1 VLAWVLLNRW
11 ADNKERHTKNN
22 SNIEPYFSSRH
33 TTIPPFGFILACPI
47 TSGSNRCWYT
57 FPLKG
62 NNTIQQKLGVNGVQR
77 IRPIIGVILALVI
90 ATVCFNPQVRTIL
103 SLPEHQQMV
112 VGESSHIDLDLP
124 QQLENR
130 LVMQV
135 INPTHSVFSNPV
147 DPAVTIN
154 RDQAGYEI
162 VALNPGQ
169 ASVQFKLLG
178 YIPLK
183 SIAVQTLPPRRVV
196 VGGHSIGVMLQSR
209 GIMVVGFAPIVG
221 ENGEKVYPARDSGVE
236 IGDLIMKVDGKRVVN
251 ENDLAR
257 IVDNT
262 QNRQLVLDIKRQ
274 NNQLSISVQSM
285 LCKETGRQRVGLFVR
300 DGIAGVGT
308 LTFWDP
314 ETRAYGA
321 LGHIILDADTR
332 QGIDV
337 LKGRIVSASVQTL
350 KIGHPGQPGEKIG
363 VFNHGGPVAGSITSN
378 NSCGIFG
385 KTTVE
390 VSNPLLK
397 YPLEVGY
404 AHQVQPGPASIFTVI
419 NGDQIE
425 SFSVAIEK
433 VYPQRQNG
441 KGMVIRVTD
450 PRLIS
455 LTGGIIQGMSG
466 SPIVQNNRIIGA
478 VTHVFLN
485 DPLHGY
491 GIFMDNMLSE
501 IEPKKLQ
508 PKKVSTKLE
517 GVRFI
522 QSCITA

>member
-1 VLAWVLLNRW
+1 MR
-11 ADNKERHTKNN
+11 K
-22 SNIEPYFSSRH
+22 
-33 TTIPPFGFILACPI
+33 
-47 TSGSNRCWYT
+47 
-57 FPLKG
+57 
-62 NNTIQQKLGVNGVQR
+62 
-77 IRPIIGVILALVI
+77 IRPVCGVILALLI
-90 ATVCFNPQVRTIL
+90 AVFCFNPQVRTLL
-103 SLPEHQQMV
+103 SLPDHQQMV
-112 VGESSHIDLDLP
+112 VGESSHIELDLP

-135 INPTHSVFSNPV
+135 INPAHSVFSNPV

-154 RDQAGYEI
+154 RDADGYEI
-162 VALNPGQ
+162 VALKPGQ
-169 ASVQFKLLG
+169 ASVQFKLMG
-178 YIPLK
+178 YIPVK
-183 SIAVQTLPPRRVV
+183 SIAVETLPPRRLV

-209 GIMVVGFAPIVG
+209 GIMVVGFAPIVKA
-221 ENGEKVYPARDSGVE
+221 NGEKAYPARDSGVQ
-236 IGDLIMKVDGKRVVN
+236 IGDLIMQVDGKKVSN

-262 QNRQLVLDIKRQ
+262 SNGQLVLAIKRQ
-274 NNQLSISVQSM
+274 ERLLSLSIKTIPCQ
-285 LCKETGRQRVGLFVR
+285 ETGRRRIGLFVR

-314 ETRAYGA
+314 ETNAYGA

-332 QGIDV
+332 QGVDV
-337 LKGRIVSASVQTL
+337 LKGKIVSASVQTL
-350 KIGHPGQPGEKIG
+350 KMGRPGQPGEKIG
-363 VFNHGGPVAGSITSN
+363 VFNNNGILAGNITRNTSY
-378 NSCGIFG
+378 GIFG
-385 KTTVE
+385 STSVDIK
-390 VSNPLLK
+390 NPLYR

-404 AHQVQPGPASIFTVI
+404 AHQVKPGHADIYTVI

-425 SFSVAIEK
+425 RFSVVIEK

-441 KGMVIRVTD
+441 KGMVIKVDD

-485 DPLHGY
+485 DPMRGY

-501 IEPKKLQ
+501 MELKNTSSKKL
-508 PKKVSTKLE
+508 STKY
-517 GVRFI
+517 RAAFI
-522 QSCITA
+522 NELAVKHVSVYQQNKMYIYDLV

>member
-1 VLAWVLLNRW
+1 MRKIRPVIGIVLAL
-11 ADNKERHTKNN
+11 
-22 SNIEPYFSSRH
+22 F
-33 TTIPPFGFILACPI
+33 
-47 TSGSNRCWYT
+47 
-57 FPLKG
+57 
-62 NNTIQQKLGVNGVQR
+62 
-77 IRPIIGVILALVI
+77 I
-90 ATVCFNPQVRTIL
+90 ATMCFNPQVRTIL
-103 SLPEHQQMV
+103 SLPEQQRMV
-112 VGESSHIDLDLP
+112 VGESSHIELNLP
-124 QQLENR
+124 KQLENR

-135 INPTHSVFSNPV
+135 INPTRSVFANQV
-147 DPAVTIN
+147 DPAVVIN
-154 RDQAGYEI
+154 REAAGYEI
-162 VALNPGQ
+162 VALKPGQ
-169 ASVQFKLLG
+169 ANVQIKLLG
-178 YIPLK
+178 YIPVK

-221 ENGEKVYPARDSGVE
+221 KNGEKLYPARDSGVE
-236 IGDLIMKVDGKRVVN
+236 IGDLIMKVDGKRVIS

-257 IVDNT
+257 IVDGT
-262 QNRQLVLDIKRQ
+262 DQGQLSLDIKRQ
-274 NNQLSISVQSM
+274 NRQLTVSVKSV
-285 LCKETGRQRVGLFVR
+285 LCQETGRKRVGLFVR

-337 LKGRIVSASVQTL
+337 LRGRIVSASVQAL
-350 KIGHPGQPGEKIG
+350 KMGHPGQPGEKIG
-363 VFNHGGPVAGSITSN
+363 VFNRSGPVVGSITSN
-378 NSCGIFG
+378 NNCGIFG
-385 KTTVE
+385 KTTVA
-390 VSNPLLK
+390 VNNPLFE

-404 AHQVQPGPASIFTVI
+404 AHQVKPGPASIFTVV

-425 SFSVAIEK
+425 RFSVNIEK

-455 LTGGIIQGMSG
+455 LSGGIIQGMSG

-485 DPLHGY
+485 DPQRGY

-501 IEPKKLQ
+501 IE
-508 PKKVSTKLE
+508 LE
-517 GVRFI
+517 IAG
-522 QSCITA
+522 

>member
-1 VLAWVLLNRW
+1 VRKIRPVIGIVLAL
-11 ADNKERHTKNN
+11 
-22 SNIEPYFSSRH
+22 F
-33 TTIPPFGFILACPI
+33 
-47 TSGSNRCWYT
+47 
-57 FPLKG
+57 
-62 NNTIQQKLGVNGVQR
+62 
-77 IRPIIGVILALVI
+77 I
-90 ATVCFNPQVRTIL
+90 ATMCFNPQVRTIL
-103 SLPEHQQMV
+103 SLPEQQRMV
-112 VGESSHIDLDLP
+112 VGESSHIELNLP
-124 QQLENR
+124 KQLENR

-135 INPTHSVFSNPV
+135 INPTRSVFANQV
-147 DPAVTIN
+147 DPAVVIN
-154 RDQAGYEI
+154 REAAGYEI
-162 VALNPGQ
+162 VALKPGQ
-169 ASVQFKLLG
+169 ANVQIKLLG
-178 YIPLK
+178 YIPVK

-221 ENGEKVYPARDSGVE
+221 KNGEKLYPARDSGVE
-236 IGDLIMKVDGKRVVN
+236 IGDLIMKVDGKRVIS

-257 IVDNT
+257 IVDGT
-262 QNRQLVLDIKRQ
+262 DQGQLSLDIKRQ
-274 NNQLSISVQSM
+274 NRQLTVSVKSV
-285 LCKETGRQRVGLFVR
+285 LCQETGRKRVGLFVR

-337 LKGRIVSASVQTL
+337 LRGRIVSASVQAL
-350 KIGHPGQPGEKIG
+350 KMGHPGQPGEKIG
-363 VFNHGGPVAGSITSN
+363 VFNRSGPVVGSITSN
-378 NSCGIFG
+378 NNCGIFG
-385 KTTVE
+385 KTTVA
-390 VSNPLLK
+390 VNNPLFE

-404 AHQVQPGPASIFTVI
+404 AHQVKPGPASIFTVV

-425 SFSVAIEK
+425 RFSVNIEK

-455 LTGGIIQGMSG
+455 LSGGIIQGMSG

-485 DPLHGY
+485 DPQRGY

-501 IEPKKLQ
+501 IE
-508 PKKVSTKLE
+508 LE
-517 GVRFI
+517 IAG
-522 QSCITA
+522 